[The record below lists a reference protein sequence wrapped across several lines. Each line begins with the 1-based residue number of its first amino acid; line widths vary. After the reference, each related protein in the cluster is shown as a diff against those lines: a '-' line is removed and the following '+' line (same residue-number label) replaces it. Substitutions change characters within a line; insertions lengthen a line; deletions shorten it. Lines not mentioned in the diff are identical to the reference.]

1 MKVNMTVRAVDNF
14 PATCEAGEFS
24 EPTKINLRMVDDT
37 GDVLIDNGK
46 TIVCEGGGGGA
57 TISVKRNVVV
67 QSPVNCENGAVP
79 PPRPDFTLGTITS
92 TGSASGTTDY
102 VKAISIKCFE

>member
-1 MKVNMTVRAVDNF
+1 MKINMAVRAVDNL

-46 TIVCEGGGGGA
+46 RIVCEGAGG

-67 QSPVNCENGAVP
+67 KSPLNCENGAVP
-79 PPRPDFTLGTITS
+79 PPGSSFTLGAITS
-92 TGSASGTTDY
+92 TGSASGTTDF
-102 VKAISIKCFE
+102 VKAIGIKCFK